1 MIPKYRNLTRLI
13 TTQIIYKMAKKE
25 ILLIKEI
32 LLKKEILLIKKISSY
47 HTCGMSKCNCT
58 FFFILDQVYKP
69 KISRVQ
75 KD

>member
-25 ILLIKEI
+25 ILLIK
-32 LLKKEILLIKKISSY
+32 KISSY
-47 HTCGMSKCNCT
+47 HACGMSKCNCT